1 VKAAPVA
8 MNVLRRIRA
17 QSGSRRTGVFDLR
30 RFAIAVLVYGLVAAT
45 GLAVAAF
52 SQSVRSLHV
61 ELESAQR
68 SQDELL
74 AEYSRLLIE
83 RSMLAS
89 YHNVDQVAEGK
100 LAMTFPETVER
111 VR

>member
-1 VKAAPVA
+1 
-8 MNVLRRIRA
+8 MNILRRIRTQ
-17 QSGSRRTGVFDLR
+17 QSARRDVAFDAR
-30 RFAIAVLVYGLVAAT
+30 AFAIALLVYALVAAT
-45 GLAVAAF
+45 GLAIASF
-52 SQSVRSLHV
+52 SQSVRSLHIQ
-61 ELESAQR
+61 LESAQR